1 MGRTN
6 IRAHSPEWYSARE
19 RLITASTCA
28 AVLGESKWSSPLVEW
43 ARLTGKLAKKQTES
57 GYADFGLATEEA
69 HLLWIAQDHR
79 ATVEPGRE
87 LWVHDE
93 IPWLGA
99 TPDGFEI
106 EGPWPEA
113 LLLELKAPS
122 PWTADEW
129 GEALPVPYVIQ
140 VQVGLLVTGLKGG
153 FMSVLIPPKKDTTGA
168 LMGLVADL
176 ERGESLVGAMPKR
189 GWERWEY
196 YQEADSRFQD
206 ALVRRLS
213 KWWAEHVET
222 GIAPTAGALGCD
234 KAALEELNAGKEAD
248 LDFDEAAAGEVEAL
262 EDLQA
267 QIKALETDAEKMKNA
282 LTQKA
287 GVATWGEA
295 KKAIKQARKAVGL

>member
-1 MGRTN
+1 MGRTG
-6 IRAHSPEWYSARE
+6 ILAHTPAWFAARE
-19 RLITASTCA
+19 KLITASTCA

-43 ARLTGKLAKKQTES
+43 ARLTGKLARKDVSS

-69 HLLWIAQDHR
+69 HLAWIAQDHR
-79 ATVEPGRE
+79 STVEPGRE

-106 EGPWPEA
+106 EGPWPQA
-113 LLLELKAPS
+113 TLLELKAPS

-140 VQVGLLVTGLKGG
+140 VQVGLLVTGLAGG
-153 FMSVLIPPKKDTTGA
+153 FMSVILPPSKDTTGA

-176 ERGESLVGAMPKR
+176 ERGHDMRTSLAVR
-189 GWERWEY
+189 GWERREY
-196 YQEADSRFQD
+196 WQEADRRFQD

-213 KWWAEHVET
+213 KWWAEHMET
-222 GIAPTAGALGCD
+222 GLAPTAGALGCD
-234 KAALEELNAGKEAD
+234 KDALRELNDGAEPA
-248 LDFDEAAAGEVEAL
+248 LDFDEAAAGQVEQL
-262 EDLQA
+262 ESVQA
-267 QIKALETDAEKMKNA
+267 DIKALESDAERLKNI

-295 KKAIKQARKAVGL
+295 KRAIKQARKAVGL